1 MKTLFL
7 IFSISLTVTVSV
19 KGQEAEPADSLT
31 HQLREALVTAR
42 QPATKLVGS
51 AFVSTIAGSSLQYAG
66 NALDV
71 LRQLPMLQ
79 VQDGEVSVVGRN
91 NLSIFIDGRPL
102 HDKEELRQLLS
113 GNVRK
118 VELQMVPGP
127 MYDSTTGAVLK
138 ITTRR
143 TMSEGLSFTE
153 QLQVQRRRRWSM
165 SDLLDAGYRAR
176 GWDFFLSG
184 SFNCNNTLMK
194 GTTLNSLAPGG
205 TSLQV
210 GSLQHSL
217 NEAKAGTVKA
227 GFNYAKK
234 SESLGAYYRY
244 APERGDFT
252 NIGAEWMNREIPVP
266 TRIMRDISGY
276 SHLASAYYDNIFS
289 GGYQLHF
296 DGNFRRSSVGNAVCT
311 AYPSSEYS
319 EVCSTDRKMSVF
331 WAAKLWLKFPFAK
344 GELTCGTQDSHTS
357 TSLDYRMLDDR
368 VGTYIPSSLT
378 ETCQTSAALFAVW
391 SRRFGKISLSA
402 GARYEY
408 ADHELRIDGKRD
420 KEVSRRDHLLTPD
433 LSFSYDFGQR
443 SRVSLSYKMS
453 TVRPPYA
460 QLSGSMYYAG
470 QHLIEGGNPGLRD
483 ERRHDVQLFGT
494 WKDVILQAAFV
505 RSLDTYA
512 FIRQVHPAPSLQLLM
527 RPVNID
533 VSSFSMYL
541 VWQRKIRCWTP
552 SLTAGLYKQWLVAAG
567 NDCGRPICSYTFGN
581 TFSLPREWLITAN
594 IGGSSRGYMHTNC
607 FSATAFEMDASVG
620 RTFLDKSL
628 TVKLSATDIFNTSRN
643 DWSMNT
649 CGIRVDK
656 YVSYDRRGVSLDV
669 IYRFRPRQNSY
680 KGKAA
685 AETEM
690 NRL

>member
-1 MKTLFL
+1 MKTLILFFL
-7 IFSISLTVTVSV
+7 MPLMVAVSV
-19 KGQEAEPADSLT
+19 RGQEAEPADSLT
-31 HQLREALVTAR
+31 QQLREALVTAR

-51 AFVSTIAGSSLQYAG
+51 TLISTIAGSSLQHAG

-71 LRQLPMLQ
+71 LRQLPMIQ
-79 VQDGEVSVVGRN
+79 VQDGEVTVTGRN
-91 NLSIFIDGRPL
+91 NVGIFIDGQPL
-102 HDKEELRQLLS
+102 RDEEELRLLLS
-113 GNVRK
+113 ENVRK

-127 MYDSTTGAVLK
+127 MYDSSTGAVLK

-143 TMSEGLSFTE
+143 ATSDGLSFTE
-153 QLQVQRRRRWSM
+153 QLQVQRRRRWSV
-165 SDLLDAGYRAR
+165 SDLLDAGYRTR

-184 SFNCNNTLMK
+184 SFDADRTLMK
-194 GTTLNSLAPGG
+194 GTTLNTLVYGESPF
-205 TSLQV
+205 QV
-210 GSLQHSL
+210 GSLQHNL
-217 NEAKAGTVKA
+217 NKVKAGTVKA

-234 SESLGAYYRY
+234 SGSLGACYRY
-244 APERGDFT
+244 NPERVDFT
-252 NIGAEWMNREIPVP
+252 NNGAEWVDREMPAA
-266 TRIMRDISGY
+266 TRIARGISGY
-276 SHLASAYYDNIFS
+276 SHLVSAYYDNTFS
-289 GGYQLHF
+289 GRYQLHF
-296 DGNFRRSSVGNAVCT
+296 DGDFRRSSADNAVCT
-311 AYPSSEYS
+311 AYPSSEHS
-319 EVCSTDRKMSVF
+319 EVRSTDHKTSVL
-331 WAAKLWLKFPFAK
+331 WAAKLWLKFPLAQ
-344 GELTCGTQDSHTS
+344 GELTCGTQDSHTR

-368 VGTYIPSSLT
+368 VETYIPSSLT
-378 ETCQTSAALFAVW
+378 ETRQTSAALFAVW
-391 SRRFGKISLSA
+391 SRQLGKISLSA

-408 ADHELRIDGKRD
+408 ADHELSIDGRRD
-420 KEVSRRDHLLTPD
+420 GDVSRRDHLLTPD
-433 LSFSYDFGQR
+433 LSVSYDFDRR
-443 SRVSLSYKMS
+443 SSVSLSYRMS
-453 TVRPPYA
+453 AVRPPYA
-460 QLSGSMYYAG
+460 QLSGSLYYVG

-541 VWQRKIRCWTP
+541 VWRRQIRRWTP
-552 SLTAGLYKQWLVAAG
+552 SLTAGLYKQWLVTAG

-581 TFSLPREWLITAN
+581 TFSLPCEWLVTAN

-607 FSATAFEMDASVG
+607 FSATAFEMNASVG

-656 YVSYDRRGVSLDV
+656 HVSYDRRGVSLDV

-680 KGKAA
+680 KGKTAS
-685 AETEM
+685 ETEM